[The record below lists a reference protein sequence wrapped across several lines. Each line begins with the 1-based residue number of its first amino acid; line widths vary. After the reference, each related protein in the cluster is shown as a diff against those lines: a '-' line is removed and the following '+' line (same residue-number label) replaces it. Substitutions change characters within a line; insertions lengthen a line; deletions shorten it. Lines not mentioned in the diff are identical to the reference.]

1 MNSSEEAAGQ
11 LASLWRYPV
20 KSMLGEELDASDLTE
35 RGLLGDRSYALLD
48 PSTGMV
54 ASAKNPRK
62 WARMFEFRAEYVE
75 SPRTGQPLP
84 PVRIT
89 CPDGAMATS
98 DHDDVDSLVSK
109 YLDRPVHMVTSAP
122 EAPRYEEYW
131 PDIEGLAHREKV
143 TDETMPSRTF
153 FDAAVLHLLTT
164 TTLNRLRRFYPEGRF
179 DVRRFRPNLVIE
191 PIPGT
196 DGFPEDAWIGQILTI
211 GDGVQIRV
219 RGPCQR
225 CVMTTLPQGDLPRDP
240 GILRTAAK
248 HHQVNVGAYASV
260 VHGGRIRRSDR
271 VSVGSH

>member
-1 MNSSEEAAGQ
+1 MNSSEQAAGRV
-11 LASLWRYPV
+11 ASLWRYPV

-35 RGLLGDRSYALLD
+35 RGFVGDRSYALLD

-54 ASAKNPRK
+54 VSAKNPRK
-62 WARMFEFRAEYVE
+62 WARMFEFRAEYVT

-89 CPDGAMATS
+89 CPDGAIATS
-98 DHDDVDSLVSK
+98 DRDDVDSLVSK
-109 YLDRPVHMVTSAP
+109 HLDRSVHLMVSAP

-164 TTLNRLRRFYPEGRF
+164 TTLDRLQQFYPGGRF
-179 DVRRFRPNLVIE
+179 DARRFRPNLVVE
-191 PIPGT
+191 PIQGI
-196 DGFPEDAWIGQILTI
+196 DGFLEDDWRGQILTI
-211 GDGVQIRV
+211 GDGVRIRV

-240 GILRTAAK
+240 EILRTAAK
-248 HHQVNVGAYASV
+248 RHQVNVGAYASV
-260 VHGGRIRRSDR
+260 VHGGRIRRGDR